1 MNERTAGK
9 KERVPLNE
17 GLFISYIP

>member
-1 MNERTAGK
+1 MNERTAGR
-9 KERVPLNE
+9 KERDPLNE

>member
-1 MNERTAGK
+1 MNERTGGK
-9 KERVPLNE
+9 KERDPLNE